1 MAIARQ
7 EIEFRA
13 SDEGK
18 WCQQTLIDMEKDP
31 AFHTE
36 TTFTSDGEH
45 FPDHRMPFVTTH
57 MNYLI
62 KHHDVNPRH
71 YISNLRLRSRK

>member
-1 MAIARQ
+1 MTIARQ

-18 WCQQTLIDMEKDP
+18 WCQRILIEMEKDP
-31 AFHTE
+31 AYYTK
-36 TTFTSDGEH
+36 TSFTSDAEQ
-45 FPDHRMPFVTTH
+45 FPDHQMPFVTTH
-57 MNYLI
+57 MNYLV
-62 KHHDVNPRH
+62 KHRDVNPRH